1 MSSRLVMSASLLVFL
16 GLPYESW
23 SRNRRIGDHNSYGSE
38 KGVGQFLPKVG
49 LWAGPSVM
57 CTLCWSV

>member
-1 MSSRLVMSASLLVFL
+1 MSSRLVISASLLVVRL
-16 GLPYESW
+16 LPYELW
-23 SRNRRIGDHNSYGSE
+23 SRNRRLGDHNSYGSG
-38 KGVGQFLPKVG
+38 KGEGQFLPKVG